1 MDVPP
6 LGMLPLPLLQ
16 QPHTA
21 SSSLCPHTI
30 TFLQDLEMLPQDVP
44 NEVWGQ
50 LEKAVLPECTEGRSI
65 HTELLE
71 VHTFQAELIHS
82 PHHPVPN
89 MGFCPLPGV

>member
-6 LGMLPLPLLQ
+6 SGILPNPPQQ

-21 SSSLCPHTI
+21 SSSLPPHTF
-30 TFLQDLEMLPQDVP
+30 TFLQDLEMFPQDVP

-50 LEKAVLPECTEGRSI
+50 LEKAVLPECTESCSI

-71 VHTFQAELIHS
+71 VHTFQAELIHG